1 MLSFDITDRNVRVV
15 KGTESNGKIKISSAA
30 TLDVEENL
38 IVNGHVKDVPNVATL
53 INGVLKKHKMPD
65 KEAIVSISSNLTI
78 FKEMN
83 VAKAKNQDL
92 QKVVKQQ
99 MQAELNLDDSYSV
112 SYIIVGE
119 TEASGEGGEAAY
131 RILATAC
138 PYEIVNSYREVFK
151 LLGISL
157 KSVMIGCNCITK
169 VLLADTK
176 IRSKMPL
183 LAVQIDNNFISLN
196 LYEQGSLSFSRFA
209 SIDAAD
215 YGYSDDYVFEAV
227 NENIFRMLQFHR
239 SRQTGESIENVIF
252 YGDTHEYVRLTDE
265 LEKLDLKT
273 SLINV
278 PPQIHGHENLEFSLY
293 ANAIGAM
300 FKRSKDIEKINLLE
314 TDLGTAVKNKIKDD
328 SSGNIILLGAVCLS
342 LIVTGGLFAY
352 NFFKNKGIE
361 NDIQEVQDYI
371 DSDETNNKLKHLEY
385 LELTKE
391 SVDAYAQKMKNANDA
406 FYSQPVINGEKYDIL
421 KSTMEKILKQ
431 NKYKDYVL
439 WDGEKTEG
447 EGADAK
453 KVKIVPTIGWGDYNE
468 GTLSVE
474 FDIPLK
480 DSEILDKKMTQD
492 FPREYVKALEGLK
505 VKDIKKDITKDDDPE
520 KCYFRYVEYSGYTYE
535 KGATEEVS
543 QTAGETT
550 VTSKEKE
557 PDRVK
562 FTITVELEGE
572 RSAAADLHQEENDL
586 LVDNSLVENEEED

>member
-1 MLSFDITDRNVRVV
+1 MLSFDITDRNIRVV

-30 TLDVEENL
+30 NLNVEENL

-53 INGVLKKHKMPD
+53 INAVLKTHKMPD

-83 VAKAKNQDL
+83 VAKVKTQDL

-112 SYIIVGE
+112 SYIIVGDAE
-119 TEASGEGGEAAY
+119 DTEGGEPAY

-157 KSVMIGCNCITK
+157 RSVMIGCNCITK

-239 SRQTGESIENVIF
+239 SRNTGETIENVIF

-300 FKRSKDIEKINLLE
+300 FKRNKDTEKINLLE
-314 TDLGTAVKNKIKDD
+314 TDLGSIVRSKVKNDN
-328 SSGNIILLGAVCLS
+328 SGNIVLLGALAAAL
-342 LIVTGGLFAY
+342 LIVGGTYLGFHL
-352 NFFKNKGIE
+352 KNKSIK
-361 NDIQEVQDYI
+361 NDITEAQDFI
-371 DSDETNNKLKHLEY
+371 DSADTKKKLDHITELEGKRDMAISYETRIQNARA
-385 LELTKE
+385 
-391 SVDAYAQKMKNANDA
+391 AYD
-406 FYSQPVINGEKYDIL
+406 SQPVILGSKFDIL
-421 KSTMEKILKQ
+421 RTTAINVWEKKLYEGKEDDKINGVIEYHGYSNGNLSVDLYIDARDDEMAQKFPAEYAEEILKLE
-431 NKYKDYVL
+431 D
-439 WDGEKTEG
+439 ESH
-447 EGADAK
+447 K
-453 KVKIVPTIGWGDYNE
+453 KIFRKIV
-468 GTLSVE
+468 
-474 FDIPLK
+474 
-480 DSEILDKKMTQD
+480 
-492 FPREYVKALEGLK
+492 
-505 VKDIKKDITKDDDPE
+505 
-520 KCYFRYVEYSGYTYE
+520 YSGYEVTKGE
-535 KGATEEVS
+535 KDDEHP
-543 QTAGETT
+543 
-550 VTSKEKE
+550 EKE
-557 PDRVK
+557 VK
-562 FTITVELEGE
+562 DELHIKLDLELTGE
-572 RSAAADLHQEENDL
+572 KSAAADIFAAEAAAKKAVEEEN
-586 LVDNSLVENEEED
+586 N

>member
-1 MLSFDITDRNVRVV
+1 MLSFDITDRNIRVV

-30 TLDVEENL
+30 TLDIEENL

-53 INGVLKKHKMPD
+53 INGILKKHKMPD

-83 VAKAKNQDL
+83 VAKVKNQDL

-119 TEASGEGGEAAY
+119 AETSGDNSEPAY

-239 SRQTGESIENVIF
+239 SRQTGEAIENVIF

-300 FKRSKDIEKINLLE
+300 FKRSKETEKINLLE

-328 SSGNIILLGAVCLS
+328 SSGNLILLGALCAS
-342 LIVTGGLFAY
+342 LLITGGIFGY
-352 NFFKNKGIE
+352 NFIKNKGIE
-361 NDIQEVQDYI
+361 KDIEEVQDFI
-371 DSDETNNKLKHLEY
+371 NSPETDAKLKHLEF
-385 LELTKE
+385 LEQKQVAVE
-391 SVDAYAQKMKNANDA
+391 AYAQKMNNAHDA
-406 FYSQPVINGEKYDIL
+406 YYSQPVINGEKYDLLMATMGIIL
-421 KSTMEKILKQ
+421 SDE
-431 NKYKDYVL
+431 KYKDYVMI
-439 WDGEKTEG
+439 GSAEKDDNKKEENKEETKRVPVIIYHEYTEG
-447 EGADAK
+447 A
-453 KVKIVPTIGWGDYNE
+453 
-468 GTLSVE
+468 LMVE
-474 FDIPLK
+474 FEIPMK
-480 DSEILDKKMTQD
+480 DLDEKAVKEGKIKERMTQD
-492 FPREYVKALEGLK
+492 FPREYVNAIEAL
-505 VKDIKKDITKDDDPE
+505 PE
-520 KCYFRYVEYSGYTYE
+520 FRNVEYNGYTYE
-535 KGATEEVS
+535 KGAVDND
-543 QTAGETT
+543 AA
-550 VTSKEKE
+550 VDPANPNKKVKE
-557 PDRVK
+557 PDLLK
-562 FTITVELEGE
+562 FSITVHLEGE
-572 RSAAADLHQEENDL
+572 ESAAADRVQAE
-586 LVDNSLVENEEED
+586 

>member
-1 MLSFDITDRNVRVV
+1 MLSFDITDRNIRVV

-30 TLDVEENL
+30 NLNVEENL

-53 INGVLKKHKMPD
+53 INAVLKTHKMPD

-83 VAKAKNQDL
+83 VAKVKTQDL

-112 SYIIVGE
+112 SYIIVGDAE
-119 TEASGEGGEAAY
+119 DTEGGEPAY

-157 KSVMIGCNCITK
+157 RSVMIGCNCITK

-239 SRQTGESIENVIF
+239 SRNTGETIENVIF

-300 FKRSKDIEKINLLE
+300 FKRNKDTEKINLLE
-314 TDLGTAVKNKIKDD
+314 TDLGSIVRSKVKNDN
-328 SSGNIILLGAVCLS
+328 SGNIVLLGALAAAL
-342 LIVTGGLFAY
+342 LIVGGTYLGFHL
-352 NFFKNKGIE
+352 KNKSIE
-361 NDIQEVQDYI
+361 KDITEAQDFI
-371 DSDETNNKLKHLEY
+371 DSADTKKKLDDITELEGKRDMAISYETRIQNARA
-385 LELTKE
+385 
-391 SVDAYAQKMKNANDA
+391 AYD
-406 FYSQPVINGEKYDIL
+406 SQPVILGSKFDIL
-421 KSTMEKILKQ
+421 RTTAINVWEKKLYEGKEDDKINGVIEYHGYSNGNLSVDLYIDARDDEMAQKFPAEYAEEILKLE
-431 NKYKDYVL
+431 D
-439 WDGEKTEG
+439 ESH
-447 EGADAK
+447 K
-453 KVKIVPTIGWGDYNE
+453 KIFRKIV
-468 GTLSVE
+468 
-474 FDIPLK
+474 
-480 DSEILDKKMTQD
+480 
-492 FPREYVKALEGLK
+492 
-505 VKDIKKDITKDDDPE
+505 
-520 KCYFRYVEYSGYTYE
+520 YSGYEVTKGE
-535 KGATEEVS
+535 KDDEHP
-543 QTAGETT
+543 
-550 VTSKEKE
+550 EKE
-557 PDRVK
+557 VK
-562 FTITVELEGE
+562 DELHIKLDLELTGE
-572 RSAAADLHQEENDL
+572 KSAAADIFAAEEAAKKAVEEEN
-586 LVDNSLVENEEED
+586 N

>member
-1 MLSFDITDRNVRVV
+1 MLSFDITDRNIRVV

-30 TLDVEENL
+30 TLDIEENL

-53 INGVLKKHKMPD
+53 INGILKRHKMPD

-83 VAKAKNQDL
+83 VAKVKNQDL

-119 TEASGEGGEAAY
+119 TDQSGDSSEPAY

-215 YGYSDDYVFEAV
+215 YGNSADYVFEAV

-300 FKRSKDIEKINLLE
+300 FKRNKEIEKINLLE

-328 SSGNIILLGAVCLS
+328 SSGNLILLGAVCLS
-342 LIVTGGLFAY
+342 LIVTGGLFGY
-352 NFFKNKGIE
+352 NMIKNKGIE
-361 NDIQEVQDYI
+361 KDITKTQEFINSKDTK
-371 DSDETNNKLKHLEY
+371 DKLQHLEN
-385 LELTKE
+385 LELMKQ
-391 SVDAYAQKMKNANDA
+391 SVEAYALRMHNAHDA
-406 FYSQPVINGEKYDIL
+406 FCSMPVINGDKYEIL
-421 KSTMEKILKQ
+421 LETMDNMLKKDYKDVALYDGIKEVEVNGEKIIT
-431 NKYKDYVL
+431 Y
-439 WDGEKTEG
+439 EI
-447 EGADAK
+447 A
-453 KVKIVPTIGWGDYNE
+453 PCIGYGDYTD
-468 GTLSVE
+468 GVLAVE
-474 FDIPLK
+474 VNIPLQDNDTVK
-480 DSEILDKKMTQD
+480 DMMTQD
-492 FPREYVKALEGLK
+492 FPREYVEELMNLKEG
-505 VKDIKKDITKDDDPE
+505 
-520 KCYFRYVEYSGYTYE
+520 YFRKVEYSGYTYE
-535 KGATEEVS
+535 KGSTEKKQV
-543 QTAGETT
+543 TVGETT
-550 VTSKEKE
+550 VETEEKT

-562 FTITVELEGE
+562 FALSIELKGE
-572 RSAAADLHQEENDL
+572 SSAAADRNQTTD
-586 LVDNSLVENEEED
+586 DTSEEE

>member
-1 MLSFDITDRNVRVV
+1 MLSFDITDRNIRVV

-30 TLDVEENL
+30 TLDIEENL

-53 INGVLKKHKMPD
+53 INGILKKHKMPD

-83 VAKAKNQDL
+83 VAKVKNQDL

-119 TEASGEGGEAAY
+119 AETSGDNSEPAY

-239 SRQTGESIENVIF
+239 SRQTGEAIENVIF

-300 FKRSKDIEKINLLE
+300 FKRSKETEKINLLE

-328 SSGNIILLGAVCLS
+328 SSGNLILLGALCAS
-342 LIVTGGLFAY
+342 LLITGGIFGY
-352 NFFKNKGIE
+352 NFIKNKNIE
-361 NDIQEVQDYI
+361 KDIEEVQEFI
-371 DSDETNNKLKHLEY
+371 NSPETDAKLKHLEF
-385 LELTKE
+385 LEQKQVAVE
-391 SVDAYAQKMKNANDA
+391 AYAQKMNNAHDA
-406 FYSQPVINGEKYDIL
+406 YYSQPVINGEKYDLLKFTMGLIL
-421 KSTMEKILKQ
+421 SDE
-431 NKYKDYVL
+431 KYKDYVMI
-439 WDGEKTEG
+439 GSAEKDDNKNDENRRVPVIIYHEYTEG
-447 EGADAK
+447 A
-453 KVKIVPTIGWGDYNE
+453 
-468 GTLSVE
+468 LMVE
-474 FDIPLK
+474 FEIPMK
-480 DSEILDKKMTQD
+480 DLDEKAVKEGKIKERMTQD
-492 FPREYVKALEGLK
+492 FPREYVNAIEAL
-505 VKDIKKDITKDDDPE
+505 PE
-520 KCYFRYVEYSGYTYE
+520 FRNVEYNGYTYE
-535 KGATEEVS
+535 KGAVDDD
-543 QTAGETT
+543 AAADPANPDKK
-550 VTSKEKE
+550 VKE
-557 PDRVK
+557 PDLIK
-562 FTITVELEGE
+562 FSITVHLEGE
-572 RSAAADLHQEENDL
+572 ESAAADRVQAE
-586 LVDNSLVENEEED
+586 